1 MKLDD
6 PALVAREYAD
16 DARLRKRASAYT
28 GVETGIDAR
37 EPAMVEIRAL
47 SPRRVLEV
55 GCGWGE
61 LAEWIARDT
70 GAEVVAVD
78 LSPRMVE
85 LARERGVDA
94 RVADVQELPFA
105 DGEFDLVVAAWM
117 LYHVPDLDRGLGELA
132 RVLRPG
138 GRLVA
143 VTNSRFHLIE
153 LRELVGSGP
162 STLSFARETG
172 EGLLAPHF
180 ARIRREDVDG
190 TLTFADR
197 AAVEAYVRASIAMSP
212 FVENLPAAIDEPFV
226 ARRANSIFVA
236 EKDSLMPIDDPVE
249 VKEQYARED
258 NLRARQA
265 LWQGATG
272 TDPKEV
278 LWRTIDEWQPKRLL
292 EVGGGQG
299 ELAERIQSELGAN
312 VTFLDLSPRMVELA
326 QARGIDARQG
336 DAQELPFAD
345 GTFDTVVAAWM
356 LYHVPDVDRA
366 LAEFARVLVPGGALI
381 AVTNSAD
388 HIAELRELVQHRE
401 SWSSHVQPRERR
413 AFPPAAFHVDRA
425 V

>member
-37 EPAMVEIRAL
+37 EPAMAEIGAL
-47 SPRRVLEV
+47 SPQRVLEV

-78 LSPRMVE
+78 LSSRMVE

-94 RVADVQELPFA
+94 RVADVQQLPFA

-117 LYHVPDLDRGLGELA
+117 LYHVPDLDRGLRELA

-138 GRLVA
+138 GGLVA

-172 EGLLAPHF
+172 EGLLAPYF
-180 ARIRREDVDG
+180 DRIRREDVDG

-212 FVENLPAAIDEPFV
+212 FVEHLPAAIDEPFV

-236 EKDSLMPIDDPVE
+236 EKRS
-249 VKEQYARED
+249 
-258 NLRARQA
+258 
-265 LWQGATG
+265 
-272 TDPKEV
+272 
-278 LWRTIDEWQPKRLL
+278 
-292 EVGGGQG
+292 
-299 ELAERIQSELGAN
+299 
-312 VTFLDLSPRMVELA
+312 
-326 QARGIDARQG
+326 
-336 DAQELPFAD
+336 
-345 GTFDTVVAAWM
+345 
-356 LYHVPDVDRA
+356 
-366 LAEFARVLVPGGALI
+366 
-381 AVTNSAD
+381 
-388 HIAELRELVQHRE
+388 
-401 SWSSHVQPRERR
+401 
-413 AFPPAAFHVDRA
+413 
-425 V
+425 

>member
-47 SPRRVLEV
+47 SPQRVLEV

-78 LSPRMVE
+78 LSSRMVE

-94 RVADVQELPFA
+94 RVADVQQLPFA

-117 LYHVPDLDRGLGELA
+117 LYHVPDLDRGLRELA

-138 GRLVA
+138 GGLVA

-172 EGLLAPHF
+172 EGLLAPYF
-180 ARIRREDVDG
+180 DRIRREDVDG

-212 FVENLPAAIDEPFV
+212 FVDNLPAAIDEPFV

-236 EKDSLMPIDDPVE
+236 EKRS
-249 VKEQYARED
+249 
-258 NLRARQA
+258 
-265 LWQGATG
+265 
-272 TDPKEV
+272 
-278 LWRTIDEWQPKRLL
+278 
-292 EVGGGQG
+292 
-299 ELAERIQSELGAN
+299 
-312 VTFLDLSPRMVELA
+312 
-326 QARGIDARQG
+326 
-336 DAQELPFAD
+336 
-345 GTFDTVVAAWM
+345 
-356 LYHVPDVDRA
+356 
-366 LAEFARVLVPGGALI
+366 
-381 AVTNSAD
+381 
-388 HIAELRELVQHRE
+388 
-401 SWSSHVQPRERR
+401 
-413 AFPPAAFHVDRA
+413 
-425 V
+425 

>member
-1 MKLDD
+1 VKLDD

-37 EPAMVEIRAL
+37 EPAMAQIGAL
-47 SPRRVLEV
+47 SPQRVLEV

-78 LSPRMVE
+78 LSSRMVE

-94 RVADVQELPFA
+94 RVADVQQLPFA

-117 LYHVPDLDRGLGELA
+117 LYHVPDLDRGLRELA

-138 GRLVA
+138 GGLVA

-172 EGLLAPHF
+172 EGLLAPYF
-180 ARIRREDVDG
+180 DRIRREDVDG

-236 EKDSLMPIDDPVE
+236 EKC
-249 VKEQYARED
+249 
-258 NLRARQA
+258 
-265 LWQGATG
+265 G
-272 TDPKEV
+272 
-278 LWRTIDEWQPKRLL
+278 
-292 EVGGGQG
+292 
-299 ELAERIQSELGAN
+299 
-312 VTFLDLSPRMVELA
+312 
-326 QARGIDARQG
+326 
-336 DAQELPFAD
+336 
-345 GTFDTVVAAWM
+345 
-356 LYHVPDVDRA
+356 
-366 LAEFARVLVPGGALI
+366 
-381 AVTNSAD
+381 
-388 HIAELRELVQHRE
+388 
-401 SWSSHVQPRERR
+401 
-413 AFPPAAFHVDRA
+413 
-425 V
+425 